1 MATPGKFI
9 AKDIS
14 AAKIAALEKE
24 KSNLAIQ
31 LDEFKKTKTTEIE
44 SLKSELNIA
53 KTEKVNLSTQLTG
66 LQAEKAKL
74 KADITNLQNEK
85 IALYNNLETLKSAA
99 PSSAKAEVLEKELNA
114 VKLEKTVFQT
124 QINEYKQKLEE
135 VLNDKQNLV
144 NKIEELKKAGPS
156 VKIED
161 MADVFKKTLASLQ
174 RGVKE
179 PEKPGE
185 AGYIIDKFE
194 VEMKSG
200 LDMREGMKLVQ
211 PAAAELKPEGLST
224 VRISFK
230 ARPTL
235 KIAEE

>member
-1 MATPGKFI
+1 MATPGKFV
-9 AKDIS
+9 ARDIS
-14 AAKIAALEKE
+14 AAKITALEKE
-24 KSNLAIQ
+24 KSDLAIQ
-31 LDEFKKTKTTEIE
+31 LDEFKKVKTTEIE
-44 SLKSELNIA
+44 SLKSELNA
-53 KTEKVNLSTQLTG
+53 T
-66 LQAEKAKL
+66 
-74 KADITNLQNEK
+74 
-85 IALYNNLETLKSAA
+85 
-99 PSSAKAEVLEKELNA
+99 
-114 VKLEKTVFQT
+114 KLEKTVFQT
-124 QINEYKQKLEE
+124 QINEYKLKLEE
-135 VLNDKQNLV
+135 ALNDKQNLV

-211 PAAAELKPEGLST
+211 PTAAELKPEGLST